1 MSKTMGYVLI
11 ATQGQYSDRSEKIL
25 GVFLTHWR
33 AELAQVGLQIIL
45 DDIWK
50 LAASQSYEESFDFIE
65 RKLIHTAK
73 EIGLDKVAHFN
84 QYDSKA
90 PILSIVEAQAFN

>member
-1 MSKTMGYVLI
+1 MSKTMSYVLI

-25 GVFLTHWR
+25 GVFLTHWK
-33 AELAQVGLQIIL
+33 AQLAQVGLQVVL

-65 RKLIHTAK
+65 RKLLHTAK

-84 QYDSKA
+84 YYDSKA
-90 PILSIVEAQAFN
+90 PTLSIVEAQVY